1 MSKEV
6 IVYTFE
12 TCPYCVKVKRLL
24 DNKGVKFKEVEISG
38 QDDKLAKL
46 KDKTG
51 CGTVPQVFVDD
62 TFIGGYDDVFKLHK
76 EGKFDHI
83 FM

>member
-12 TCPYCVKVKRLL
+12 TCPYCVRVKRLL
-24 DNKGVKFKEVEISG
+24 DNKGVKYNEIEISG
-38 QDDKLAKL
+38 QDEKLAQL
-46 KDKTG
+46 KEKTG
-51 CGTVPQVFVDD
+51 CGTVPQVYVDD
-62 TFIGGYDDVFKLHK
+62 KFIGGCDDVIKLHK